1 MISLTTAQNALK
13 NVYLDVVSEQ
23 LNFHVD
29 PIFAMI
35 KQSSADVYGKNIIK
49 LVPYGINGGVG
60 SGTEDGALPPC
71 KETHYVNFSST
82 LKNLFGTIEITDKAI
97 RASANDEGAFVNL
110 LSAEMESLLSASKFN
125 LERMFYGDSTGSL
138 ANITEISNTSKYFVA
153 DNVAPFET
161 GMLLDFYNNGVLD
174 ANMTGV
180 RVVTVDRTNKKVV
193 LDKVSTNFTTANLS
207 KYKCYVQGSKDN
219 ELTGL
224 GEIFGSSTTLYG
236 LNRADYKAL
245 MPYSATQGAS
255 TTLSESFIQECLD
268 DVELCSGYQPQIM
281 VASPDAYYSLVKLI
295 MSYTKNVEA
304 VNLKCGVTS
313 VAYNGIPLT
322 RNKYVSPKT
331 VLMLNPDLFTLHQLC
346 DWEWLTSNNGAILT
360 QKEGYPTY
368 SATLVKYADLI
379 CNRPNAQGKITLV

>member
-23 LNFHVD
+23 LNQGAD

-71 KETHYVNFSST
+71 KETHYVNFTST

-110 LSAEMESLLSASKFN
+110 LSAEMESLLAASKAN
-125 LERMFYGDSTGSL
+125 LERMFYGDSSGALST
-138 ANITEISNTSKYFVA
+138 ITDINSTSKYFTVS
-153 DNVAPFET
+153 NVAPFET
-161 GMLLDFYNNGVLD
+161 GMVLDFYNSGSAD
-174 ANMTGV
+174 SGMQGV
-180 RVVTVDRTNKKVV
+180 RVLAVDKGSKKIT
-193 LDKVSTNFTTANLS
+193 LDKVSSTFTSANAS

-224 GEIFGSSTTLYG
+224 SEVFGSSTTLYG
-236 LNRADYKAL
+236 LNRDDYKAL
-245 MPYSATQGAS
+245 MPIKKAQGTN
-255 TTLSESFIQECLD
+255 TTLSETFIQECLD
-268 DVELCSGYQPQIM
+268 YVELVSGYQPQIM
-281 VASPDAYYSLVKLI
+281 VAAHDAYYTLVKLI
-295 MSYTKNVEA
+295 MSYTKNIEA

-322 RNKYVSPKT
+322 RNKFVNSKSI
-331 VLMLNPDLFTLHQLC
+331 LMLNPDLFTLHQLC
-346 DWEWLTSNNGAILT
+346 DWEWLTGNNGAILT

-368 SATLVKYADLI
+368 TATLVKYADLI
-379 CNRPNAQGKITLV
+379 CDRPNAQGIITLV

>member
-13 NVYLDVVSEQ
+13 NVYLNAVSEQ
-23 LNFHVD
+23 LNFHSD

-71 KETHYVNFSST
+71 KETHYVNFTST

-110 LSAEMESLLSASKFN
+110 LSAEMESLLAASKFN
-125 LERMFYGDSTGSL
+125 LERMFYGDSSGSL
-138 ANITEISNTSKYFVA
+138 ATITEIAAATKSFKVN
-153 DNVAPFET
+153 NIAPFEV
-161 GMLLDFYNNGVLD
+161 GMVLDFYKEGVLD
-174 ANMTGV
+174 TGMAGASIV
-180 RVVTVDRTNKKVV
+180 SIDRDSKQIV
-193 LDKVSTNFTTANLS
+193 LDKISSTFATANLS

-224 GEIFGSSTTLYG
+224 GELFGTSTTLYG

-245 MPYSATQGAS
+245 MPISKTQAAN
-255 TTLSESFIQECLD
+255 TTLSETFIQECLD
-268 DVELCSGYQPQIM
+268 YVELNSGYQPQIM
-281 VASPDAYYSLVKLI
+281 VASADAYYTLVKLI
-295 MSYTKNVEA
+295 MSYTKNIEA

-322 RNKYVSPKT
+322 RNKYVQSKSI
-331 VLMLNPDLFTLHQLC
+331 LMLNPDLFTLHQLC
-346 DWEWLTSNNGAILT
+346 DWEWLTSNNGAILM

>member
-13 NVYLDVVSEQ
+13 TVYLDAVSEQ
-23 LNFHVD
+23 LNWHTD

-35 KQSSADVYGKNIIK
+35 KQSSADVYGRNIIK

-60 SGTEDGALPPC
+60 SGTEDGELPPC
-71 KETHYVNFSST
+71 KETHYVNFTST

-110 LSAEMESLLSASKFN
+110 LSSEMESLLSASKFN
-125 LERMFYGDSTGSL
+125 LERMFYGDSSGSL
-138 ANITEISNTSKYFVA
+138 TTITEVSASGKFFKAN
-153 DNVAPFET
+153 NVAPFMQ
-161 GMLLDFYNNGVLD
+161 GMLLDFYMDGVVD
-174 ANMTGV
+174 SGMTGV
-180 RVVTVDRTNKKVV
+180 EVISVDRDSKKVTIS
-193 LDKVSTNFTTANLS
+193 KTSSSFTTANVG

-224 GEIFGSSTTLYG
+224 GEIFGTSESLYG
-236 LNRADYKAL
+236 LKRSDYTAL
-245 MPYSATQGAS
+245 MPILRAQQAS
-255 TTLSESFIQECLD
+255 TTLSETFIQESLD
-268 DVELCSGYQPQIM
+268 YVELVSGYQPQVM
-281 VASPDAYYSLVKLI
+281 VASSDAYYTLIKLI
-295 MSYTKNVEA
+295 MGYTKNIEA

-322 RNKYVSPKT
+322 RNKYVQPKT
-331 VLMLNPDLFTLHQLC
+331 ILMLNPEQFTLHQLC
-346 DWEWLTSNNGAILT
+346 DWEWLTGNDGAILT

>member
-13 NVYLDVVSEQ
+13 TVYLDAVSEQ
-23 LNFHVD
+23 LNWHVD

-35 KQSSADVYGKNIIK
+35 KQSSADVYGRNIIK

-60 SGTEDGALPPC
+60 SGTEDGELPPC
-71 KETHYVNFSST
+71 KETHYVNFTST

-125 LERMFYGDSTGSL
+125 LERMFYGDSSGSL
-138 ANITEISNTSKYFVA
+138 ATITDANIAGKYFKA
-153 DNVAPFET
+153 TNVAPFAK
-161 GMLLDFYNNGVLD
+161 GMLLDFYMDGNPDTG
-174 ANMTGV
+174 MTGV
-180 RVVTVDRTNKKVV
+180 EVINVDRDAKKVT
-193 LDKVSTNFTTANLS
+193 LSKTSSTFTSANAS

-224 GEIFGSSTTLYG
+224 GEIFGTSELLYG
-236 LNRADYKAL
+236 LKRSDYAAL
-245 MPYSATQGAS
+245 MPVMRAQKAS
-255 TTLSESFIQECLD
+255 TTLTETFIQECLD
-268 DVELCSGYQPQIM
+268 YVELVSGYQPQVM
-281 VASPDAYYSLVKLI
+281 VASTDAYYALIKLI
-295 MSYTKNVEA
+295 MSYTKNIDA
-304 VNLKCGVTS
+304 VKLNCGVTS

-322 RNKYVSPKT
+322 RNKYVQPKSI
-331 VLMLNPDLFTLHQLC
+331 LMLNPELFTLHQLC
-346 DWEWLTSNNGAILT
+346 DWEWLTGNDGAILT

>member
-13 NVYLDVVSEQ
+13 NVYLNAISEQ
-23 LNFHVD
+23 LNFHAD

-71 KETHYVNFSST
+71 KETHYVNFTST

-125 LERMFYGDSTGSL
+125 LERMFYGDSSGSL
-138 ANITEISNTSKYFVA
+138 ANITEISTSSKNFKV
-153 DNVAPFET
+153 DNIASFEV
-161 GMLLDFYNNGVLD
+161 GMVLDFYKDDVLD
-174 ANMTGV
+174 SAMAGACIV
-180 RVVTVDRTNKKVV
+180 SVDRSNNKIT
-193 LDKVSTNFTTANLS
+193 LDKVSSTFITANLS

-224 GEIFGSSTTLYG
+224 GELFGSSTSLYG

-245 MPYSATQGAS
+245 MPILRSQTAN
-255 TTLSESFIQECLD
+255 TTLSETFIQECLD
-268 DVELCSGYQPQIM
+268 YVELNSGYQPQIM
-281 VASPDAYYSLVKLI
+281 VAATDAYYTLVKLI
-295 MSYTKNVEA
+295 MSYTKNIDA

-322 RNKYVSPKT
+322 RNKYVQPKSI
-331 VLMLNPDLFTLHQLC
+331 LMLNPDLFTLHQLC

>member
-13 NVYLDVVSEQ
+13 TVYLDAISEQ
-23 LNFHVD
+23 LNRNVD

-35 KQSSADVYGKNIIK
+35 KQSSADVYGRNIIK

-60 SGTEDGALPPC
+60 SGTEEGALPPC
-71 KETHYVNFSST
+71 KETHYVNFTST

-110 LSAEMESLLSASKFN
+110 LSAEMESLLAASKFN

-138 ANITEISNTSKYFVA
+138 AKITEINSSSKFFKA
-153 DNVAPFET
+153 DNVAPFVQ
-161 GMLLDFYNNGVLD
+161 GMLLDFYKDGVID
-174 ANMTGV
+174 ADMAGV
-180 RVVTVDRTNKKVV
+180 EVKYVDRESKKVT
-193 LDKVSTNFTTANLS
+193 LTSVSSNFTSTNLS

-224 GEIFGSSTTLYG
+224 GELFGDSETLYG
-236 LNRADYKAL
+236 LKRSDYAAL
-245 MPYSATQGAS
+245 MPIKRTQTAS
-255 TTLSESFIQECLD
+255 TTLSESFIQESLD
-268 DVELCSGYQPQIM
+268 YVELISGYQPQVM
-281 VASPDAYYSLVKLI
+281 VAASDAYYSLISLI
-295 MSYTKNVEA
+295 MSYTKNIEA

-322 RNKYVSPKT
+322 RNKYVAPKS
-331 VLMLNPDLFTLHQLC
+331 VLMLNPDMFTLHQLC
-346 DWEWLTSNNGAILT
+346 DWEWLTGNNGAILT

>member
-1 MISLTTAQNALK
+1 M
-13 NVYLDVVSEQ
+13 YLDVVSEQ

-97 RASANDEGAFVNL
+97 RASENDEGAFVNL

-138 ANITEISNTSKYFVA
+138 ANITEISNASKYFVA